1 MTRSNVF
8 LLGVSLGVA
17 LCGAGCAPADRAPGP
32 ESLPAEAARVADL
45 QSLKRSAAYDVSRL
59 LNEPSFQAALG
70 QRFARGETSVR
81 LADVLP
87 GAASAGLSSHLAALD
102 AQVLAAKGLEAY
114 ATSLLQVRLVRPQ
127 GDATAIDWA
136 SIPVAFLPAGDERA
150 WSQVEAF
157 DALGHDVLLDANAAP
172 EIPVLVAG
180 LDAREET
187 RAGVALLNDALGA
200 QGLGAGRGDGAGQRS
215 SALTAST
222 ETSKLTHVRLNDDEE
237 PWISGDAEVYALVSG
252 IDHDAARVRIEA
264 VDMPY
269 LNKDGT
275 DYYPNQILIFWEGYR
290 FAAANVLL
298 YEHDDNTNYQ
308 TLVQALISAVGAG
321 LDLNYPGASTVA
333 EIANRIVAAMP
344 AGWFSNDD
352 DYVDSFY
359 TLEKGQTYGNRMGAA
374 GNAKISLEPYTLQG
388 N

>member
-1 MTRSNVF
+1 MTRSNVS
-8 LLGVSLGVA
+8 LLGVFFGVA
-17 LCGAGCAPADRAPGP
+17 LFGAGCAQEGDGARP
-32 ESLPAEAARVADL
+32 ESAPEAEARVADL
-45 QSLKRSAAYDVSRL
+45 QSLKREAAYDVSRL
-59 LNEPSFQAALG
+59 LNESSFRAELG
-70 QRFARGETSVR
+70 RRFERGETSVR

-87 GAASAGLSSHLAALD
+87 GAAPAGLAARLAEID
-102 AQVLAAKGLEAY
+102 AQIVARKGLEAH
-114 ATSLLQVRLVRPQ
+114 AASLLQVRLVRPA
-127 GDATAIDWA
+127 GDAGEIDWA
-136 SIPVAFLPAGDERA
+136 SIPVAFLPAGSEKA

-157 DALGHDVLLDANAAP
+157 DAAGRTVLLDAKAAP
-172 EIPVLVAG
+172 EVPVLVAG
-180 LDAREET
+180 IDAREET
-187 RAGVALLNDALGA
+187 RAGVALINEALGA
-200 QGLGAGRGDGAGQRS
+200 RGPGAGRVEGQRA

-252 IDHDAARVRIEA
+252 VDHDAAQVRIEA

-269 LNKDGT
+269 LNKDGA

-290 FAAANVLL
+290 FAAANVML

-321 LDLNYPGASTVA
+321 LDLNYPGASVVA

-359 TLEKGQTYGNRMGAA
+359 TLEKGQTYTNRMGAA
-374 GNAKISLEPYTLQG
+374 GNAKISLVPYTLQA